1 MNSVEASNIVCK
13 LEAVKGNSNINVA
26 NIVKALNGVE
36 ATTFATLTQA
46 SPVTLSAANKGKRIY
61 KVTKQNVTL
70 CNSDAGL
77 YTNKV
82 RREADADFTALPS
95 HYAMVNDSY
104 SVCSLISNPA
114 KHYLRAIV
122 NNCISSVY
130 YDADADVIRS
140 KEEVAKLCTPAAAK
154 KMLDTSSETYVA
166 HADVTHSVI
175 IRTFALENIYSIN
188 INKQSLTV

>member
-1 MNSVEASNIVCK
+1 MNAQEASNIVNA
-13 LEAVKGNSNINVA
+13 LQSNSINVQSIIRGLA
-26 NIVKALNGVE
+26 GVE
-36 ATTFATLTQA
+36 ATTFATLVQA
-46 SPVTLSAANKGKRIY
+46 SKVALAAANKHHNIY

-70 CNSDAGL
+70 CNSDSGL

-130 YDADADVIRS
+130 YNADTGSIVS
-140 KEEVAKLCTPAAAK
+140 KEEVAELCTPAAAK
-154 KMLDTSSETYVA
+154 KMLDTSKETYVA
-166 HADVTHSVI
+166 HADVTHNVI
-175 IRTFALENIYSIN
+175 IRTFAIENIYGINVNKTSI
-188 INKQSLTV
+188 TV

>member
-1 MNSVEASNIVCK
+1 MNAQEAGNIVNT
-13 LEAVKGNSNINVA
+13 LQATTNSNINVV
-26 NIVKALNGVE
+26 NIINALRGVE

-46 SPVTLSAANKGKRIY
+46 SEVKLAAGASKSFY
-61 KVTKQNVTL
+61 KVTVQNVTL
-70 CNSDAGL
+70 CNSDSGL

-95 HYAMVNDSY
+95 HYEMINGSY
-104 SVCSLISNPA
+104 SVCALKSNTN

-122 NNCISSVY
+122 NKCISSVY
-130 YDADADVIRS
+130 YDADTGSIVS
-140 KEEVAKLCTPAAAK
+140 KEEVAKHCTPSAAK
-154 KMLDTSSETYVA
+154 KMLDTSKETYVA

-188 INKQSLTV
+188 VNKQALVA